1 MTDDECIAL
10 AILHGAKFWCAPFVR
25 VRAASMTKY
34 AIDRGYD
41 EHTADQPQYDSALTW
56 GEAARK
62 YCERH
67 KLLQE
72 VTDECST

>member
-10 AILHGAKFWCAPFVR
+10 AILHGAKFWRAPFVR
-25 VRAASMTKY
+25 ASSPRKY

-41 EHTADQPQYDSALTW
+41 EHTAYGLQYDSALTW